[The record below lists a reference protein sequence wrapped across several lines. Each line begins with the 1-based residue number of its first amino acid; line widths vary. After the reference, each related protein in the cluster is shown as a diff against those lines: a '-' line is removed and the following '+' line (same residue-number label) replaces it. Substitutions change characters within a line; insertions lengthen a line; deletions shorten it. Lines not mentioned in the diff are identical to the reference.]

1 MFCYEYHLKKNI
13 QFYISYKVFFRRIIG
28 KKKGEIIM
36 ESSVIKV
43 LDDLDV
49 QILDILQKESHVSNA
64 ELARRVNLS
73 PAAMHSRIKRL
84 DGEGFID
91 KQVAILNQ
99 EKLGFDLLC
108 FIFMSTNIHQSDKLE
123 VLEKELE
130 SMPEVLECHC
140 LTGEYDYLLK
150 VANRDRKELE
160 QFIRKLNKLGITKI
174 QTSLAL
180 REIKYS
186 TVLPIRNEEPSID

>member
-1 MFCYEYHLKKNI
+1 
-13 QFYISYKVFFRRIIG
+13 
-28 KKKGEIIM
+28 M
-36 ESSVIKV
+36 ESFVSKV
-43 LDDLDV
+43 LDEVDI
-49 QILDILQKESHVSNA
+49 QILDLMQKEAQLSNA

-73 PAAMHSRIKRL
+73 PPATHARVKRL
-84 DGEGFID
+84 ENEGFIER
-91 KQVAILNQ
+91 QVAILNQ

-108 FIFMSTNIHQSDKLE
+108 FVFMSTNIHQAEQLE
-123 VLEKELE
+123 VLEKALS

-150 VANRDRKELE
+150 VANKDRKELE
-160 QFIRKLNKLGITKI
+160 GFIRKLNKLGIARI

-186 TVLPIRNEEPSID
+186 TVLPIGDK

>member
-1 MFCYEYHLKKNI
+1 
-13 QFYISYKVFFRRIIG
+13 
-28 KKKGEIIM
+28 M

-49 QILDILQKESHVSNA
+49 QILDILQKESQVSNA

-73 PAAMHSRIKRL
+73 PAAMHARIKRL

-160 QFIRKLNKLGITKI
+160 QFIRKLNKLGITRI

-186 TVLPIRNEEPSID
+186 TVLPIRNQGPSID